1 MGNLNLPVWME
12 DPTLQDISKEKL
24 MFYQNLIKSGQGLSK
39 DKLLPFI
46 MQITQT
52 AKAQNLTFSKDEI
65 SRIIAAIKMHSSE
78 SEKKTIDKMM
88 NLQKNRPHN

>member
-1 MGNLNLPVWME
+1 MDNHNQPIWMD
-12 DPTLQDISKEKL
+12 DPSLQDIPKEKL

-52 AKAQNLTFSKDEI
+52 AKAQNLTFSKEEI
-65 SRIIAAIKMHSSE
+65 TRIIAAIKKHSSE
-78 SEKKTIDKMM
+78 AEKKTIDKMM
-88 NLQKNRPHN
+88 NLQKKRPQS